1 MGAIEFI
8 QEGYIVLIG
17 CIACPALGWL
27 FSFIYYRHTNRIIV
41 DPKVQDRE
49 PLEYQQSLNVN
60 GSDFES
66 NQFLFEIYK
75 LIERG
80 ALDFLFAEYRAISFF
95 CFGFS
100 IFILI
105 VLGVSD
111 SWINS
116 VFTVIAF
123 NVGCATSVLSGY
135 VGMRIGTFANARTAI
150 ATKRNLTEGF
160 KTAFKA
166 AVVMGFCLCS
176 FGIFNLYVLIMLFRL
191 YYSDAFGEGG
201 EESTAALFEA
211 IAGYGLGGSSVALFG
226 RVGGGIYTKAA
237 DVGAD
242 LVGKVEY
249 DLPEDDI
256 RNPAVIAD
264 NVGDN
269 VGDIAGMGADLFG
282 SFAESSCAALVIAA
296 QTGTL
301 GGSTFSHPSAIWQH
315 WGYVA
320 FPLLISCSGIVACF
334 ITSFMATG
342 LNKHMEKEDVEPK
355 LKMQIMISTI
365 IETVFL
371 FIISMLFMPSEAYF
385 AGYVVQAVNIGS
397 IEMYEEAIMVKN
409 WYLFFAAAVGLW
421 AGLLIGYVTEY
432 YTSNAHA
439 PTQDLSENC
448 RTGAAT
454 NVIMGL
460 ALGYKSVIV
469 PAIAMAIA
477 AYVSHSLAG
486 FYGVSLAALGIL
498 STLSIGLTIDA
509 FGPIS
514 DNAGGI
520 AEMSG
525 MPGEVRE
532 NTDVLDAAG
541 NTTAAIGKGFA
552 IGSAAFVSLALFSG
566 YMTILQSRN
575 VAQFSHVDILH
586 AFPFAG
592 LLIGAMI
599 PYWFSAMTMGAVG
612 RAAFEMVE
620 HIRKEFENDEFIL
633 KKDPKTNEF
642 HRPDYSACIR
652 ISTEASLKEM
662 MYPGALVMGTP
673 IVVGFIFGC
682 KALAGVLIGAL
693 VSGVCGAI
701 SASNTGG
708 AWDNAKKYIEQEKLR
723 DNDKSIITKKING
736 DDNPRYK
743 EVHNAAVVGDTI
755 GDPLKDTSGPSLNI
769 VMKLMA
775 VESLVF
781 AKAFYIQHPG
791 FLGWIGAKIRGEA

>member
-1 MGAIEFI
+1 MPDSFI
-8 QEGYIVLIG
+8 QEGYATLIL
-17 CIACPALGWL
+17 CIACPVLAWV
-27 FSFIYYRHTNRIIV
+27 FSYIYYKQTAKIIV
-41 DPKVQDRE
+41 DPKVADRTAL
-49 PLEYQQSLNVN
+49 PLKRPINVADSDDRLPEIFQIYSLIYQ
-60 GSDFES
+60 
-66 NQFLFEIYK
+66 
-75 LIERG
+75 G
-80 ALDFLFAEYRAISFF
+80 AQDFLFAEYRAISIFVV
-95 CFGFS
+95 GFS

-111 SWINS
+111 SWINA

-123 NVGCATSVLSGY
+123 VIGCATSVLAGY
-135 VGMRIGTFANARTAI
+135 VGMAIGTFANARTAI
-150 ATKRNLTEGF
+150 SSRIGLAEGF

-166 AVVMGFCLCS
+166 AVVMGFCLCA
-176 FGIFNLYVLIMLFRL
+176 FGIFNLYILIMLFRL
-191 YYSDAFGEGG
+191 YYSDAFGDGDNAADD
-201 EESTAALFEA
+201 TAALFEA

-249 DLPEDDI
+249 DLNEDDI

-296 QTGTL
+296 QTGTITSND
-301 GGSTFSHPSAIWQH
+301 GNDAIWEN
-315 WGYVA
+315 WGYVS
-320 FPLLISCSGIVACF
+320 FPLVISCTGIIACF
-334 ITSFMATG
+334 ITSFVATSIS
-342 LNKHMEKEDVEPK
+342 HMELNEVEPK
-355 LKMQIMISTI
+355 LKGQIMISTI
-365 IETVFL
+365 IETILL
-371 FIISMLFMPSEAYF
+371 FIVSMTLMPAEAHF
-385 AGYVVQAVNIGS
+385 AGYVVSAAEDGVVVDRESS
-397 IEMYEEAIMVKN
+397 ILVKN
-409 WYLFFAAAVGLW
+409 YYLFFSAAVGLW
-421 AGLLIGYVTEY
+421 AGLGIGYVTEY
-432 YTSNAHA
+432 YTSNQHR
-439 PTQDLSENC
+439 PTQVVAENC

-460 ALGYKSVIV
+460 ALGYKSVIF
-469 PAIAMAIA
+469 PAVAMAVA

-520 AEMSG
+520 AEMAD
-525 MPGEVRE
+525 MPEVVRE
-532 NTDVLDAAG
+532 RTDCLDAAG

-575 VAQFSHVDILH
+575 VEQFSHVDILH

-592 LLIGAMI
+592 LLVGAMI

-612 RAAFEMVE
+612 RAAHDMVV
-620 HIRKEFENDEFIL
+620 HVRNEFEEHEDIL
-633 KKDPKTNEF
+633 KPDPETNMT
-642 HRPDYSACIR
+642 RSPDYSACIR

-662 MYPGALVMGTP
+662 IPPGALVMGTP
-673 IVVGFIFGC
+673 LVVGFIFGC

-708 AWDNAKKYIEQEKLR
+708 AWDNAKKYIEQNKLKDGN
-723 DNDKSIITKKING
+723 DNILGKNTEAHK
-736 DDNPRYK
+736 
-743 EVHNAAVVGDTI
+743 AAVVGDTI

-791 FLGWIGAKIRGEA
+791 FLGWIAAKIKGE